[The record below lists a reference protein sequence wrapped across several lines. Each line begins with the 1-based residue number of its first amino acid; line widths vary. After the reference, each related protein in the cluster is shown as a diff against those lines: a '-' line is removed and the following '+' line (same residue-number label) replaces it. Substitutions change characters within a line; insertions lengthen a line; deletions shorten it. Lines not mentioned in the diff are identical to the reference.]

1 MVCILAVSDEVD
13 EQLLDSDLKAL
24 DASLV
29 VACGDLP
36 FDYLEALVTLTNV
49 PLLYV
54 PGNHDPDLKTRVRD
68 ISPEDIIKPFSFRG
82 EEYDTPGPKG
92 CLNIDGRVTET
103 AGLRIGGLGGS
114 MRYTDGPNQ
123 YTQAEM
129 NRRALAFEAKARLGS
144 FMAHRPKPAR
154 HLDVLLTHAPPLGV
168 GDDDDL
174 CHEGFSAFHGLLERL
189 SPLVHLHGHIHPYG
203 RRAEELRVDQ
213 TRVINTVGHQLVE
226 VGA

>member
-13 EQLLDSDLKAL
+13 ERLLDSDLKKLEAN
-24 DASLV
+24 LV

-36 FDYLEALVTLTNV
+36 FDYLETLVTLANV

-54 PGNHDPDLKTRVRD
+54 PGNHDPDLKARARAV
-68 ISPEDIIKPFSFRG
+68 SPEDIIKPFSFR
-82 EEYDTPGPKG
+82 EQEYDTQGPKG
-92 CLNIDGRVTET
+92 CLNIDGRVTEI

-114 MRYTDGPNQ
+114 MRYTSGPNQ

-129 NRRALAFEAKARLGS
+129 TRRALALEARVRLGS
-144 FMAHRPKPAR
+144 FMARRSKPAR

-168 GDDDDL
+168 GDDDDP
-174 CHEGFSAFHGLLERL
+174 CHQGFSAFHGLLERL
-189 SPLVHLHGHIHPYG
+189 SPRVHLHGHIHPHG
-203 RRAEELRVDQ
+203 RRVEELHVDQ

-226 VGA
+226 VGT

>member
-13 EQLLDSDLKAL
+13 ERLLDSDLKKLEAN
-24 DASLV
+24 LV

-36 FDYLEALVTLTNV
+36 FDYLETLVTLANV

-54 PGNHDPDLKTRVRD
+54 PGNHDPDLKARARGT
-68 ISPEDIIKPFSFRG
+68 SPEDIIKPFSFRG
-82 EEYDTPGPKG
+82 EDYDPRGPKG
-92 CLNIDGRVTET
+92 CLNLDGRVTEI

-114 MRYTDGPNQ
+114 MRYTNGPNQ

-129 NRRALAFEAKARLGS
+129 SRRALALEARARLGV
-144 FMAHRPKPAR
+144 FMARRPKPAR
-154 HLDVLLTHAPPLGV
+154 PLDVLLTHAPPLGV
-168 GDDDDL
+168 GDDDDP
-174 CHEGFSAFHGLLERL
+174 CHQGFSAFHGLLGRL
-189 SPLVHLHGHIHPYG
+189 NPSVHLHGHIHPYG
-203 RRAEELRVDQ
+203 KRAEELHVDQ